1 MAITYNGSGG
11 GVPRKTAHIFASD
24 AAATDVTVFGSTLDN
39 DTQYTTDIA
48 DIQNSAFEEGWR
60 GAVISNK
67 NYPLLADMNG
77 VMLTFSQQ
85 LAYILQ
91 HGLAAWDSATT
102 YYTYDIVNVNGIL
115 YISTDDNNINNNPST
130 LTQWAVFYDPS
141 DFANKDLSNLTAT
154 GENHFANKDL
164 SNLTTTGKTEVINL
178 AYELDYDNIITI
190 TTTSSLDQRTYI
202 CPDDGIVCAVASAVA
217 GTNTKRATTYVG
229 PASDLMVSGSGIT
242 TAASG
247 SQTSHAMFTF
257 LKGQTAYY
265 SAVAS
270 GGTTSNEVL
279 VQFIPFKKS

>member
-115 YISTDDNNINNNPST
+115 YISTDDDNINNNPST
-130 LTQWAVFYDPS
+130 LTKWAVFYDPS
-141 DFANKDLSNLTAT
+141 AFANTS
-154 GENHFANKDL
+154 L
-164 SNLTTTGKTEVINL
+164 SNLTTAGKDKIIQL

-190 TTTSSLDQRTYI
+190 TTTSSNSQRTYV
-202 CPDDGIVCAVASAVA
+202 CPDDGIVCSVAAAS
-217 GTNTKRATTYVG
+217 GGSNSKNSTTYIG
-229 PASDLMVSGSGIT
+229 PASDLYISGSGIST
-242 TAASG
+242 SASG
-247 SQTSHAMFTF
+247 SQSSHAMFTF
-257 LKGQTAYY
+257 FKGQTAYY
-265 SAVAS
+265 LAYAT
-270 GGTTSNEVL
+270 GGTASNEIWVK
-279 VQFIPFKKS
+279 FIPFKKS